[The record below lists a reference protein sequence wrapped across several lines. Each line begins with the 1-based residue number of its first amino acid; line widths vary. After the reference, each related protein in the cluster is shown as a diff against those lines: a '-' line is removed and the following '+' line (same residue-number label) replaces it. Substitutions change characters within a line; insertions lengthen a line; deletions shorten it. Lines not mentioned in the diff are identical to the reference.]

1 MHGLEWHRKN
11 RGLSQRDLAEKS
23 GVSPAT
29 VYELETGRRPT
40 PRPAT
45 LRKLANALY
54 VDVSALLEHP
64 NDKEAGE
71 NMNLGA
77 FTAVYQREGDWWIG
91 YVEELPGANAQGG
104 TLGEARESLREAV
117 DLVLEANR
125 ELTRREFEGEE
136 VVREP
141 LLYA

>member
-29 VYELETGRRPT
+29 IYELETGRRPA
-40 PRPAT
+40 PRPST
-45 LRKLANALY
+45 LRKLADALY

-71 NMNLGA
+71 NMGA

-104 TLGEARESLREAV
+104 TLGETRESLREAV
-117 DLVLEANR
+117 DLILEANR
-125 ELTRREFEGEE
+125 ELTRREFEGED